1 MGFGSIARLFRRE
14 KLPARL
20 RYEQAREIL
29 ESHSQSMKR
38 ELAARSDAPP
48 ETLYFMAEDKDPE
61 IRALVAANMATPI
74 QADELL
80 QGDEND
86 EVRLELARKIARI
99 VPTLNAE
106 ESLALRER
114 CIALLERLARDELP
128 RVRAIV
134 AEEAA
139 HCTTIPK
146 RLIARL
152 AQDAELA
159 VCGPVL
165 QYSMLL
171 STEDLVEI
179 IATTR
184 IEGAIAAVA
193 RRADLNEAVSDAI
206 VASLDISAI
215 AQLLANTEA
224 RISEETLEK
233 VVSQAV
239 AIEEW
244 HQGLVIRP
252 ELSVRAIKRIAT
264 FASRALIEELSRK
277 HNLDE
282 ETQMF
287 LKTRVRERIESEDNG
302 EKARRDMIEAVTQ
315 AHAGNALGDD
325 VVIHAASLRQK
336 KAVVLALSLLSRV
349 GEGVVERVMDVKSAR
364 GIAALCW
371 KSGLSMRT
379 ALAIQTFIAGV
390 PREDLVLPRHGTDY
404 PMDAEEMRWYLQ
416 YFGAADTPDETQLF

>member
-1 MGFGSIARLFRRE
+1 MMMGFGSIARLFRRG
-14 KLPARL
+14 KLPEAL

-29 ESHSQSMKR
+29 ASHSQSMKR

-61 IRALVAANMATPI
+61 IRALVAANKSTPI

-86 EVRLELARKIARI
+86 DVRIELARKISRI
-99 VPTLNAE
+99 VPDLNTE
-106 ESLALRER
+106 ESRALQER

-134 AEEAA
+134 AEEVA

-152 AQDAELA
+152 ANDAELA

-165 QYSMLL
+165 QYSLLL
-171 STEDLVEI
+171 STEDLVEL

-184 IEGAIAAVA
+184 IEGAIAAIA
-193 RRADLNEAVSDAI
+193 RRSNLNEAVSDAI
-206 VASLDISAI
+206 VASLDVSAV

-233 VVSQAV
+233 VVAQAV

-244 HQGLVIRP
+244 HEGLVIRP

-264 FASRALIEELSRK
+264 FASRALIDELAAK
-277 HNLDE
+277 HKLDE
-282 ETQMF
+282 ETQLF
-287 LKTRVRERIESEDNG
+287 LKAQVRERIEKKDDDEN
-302 EKARRDMIEAVTQ
+302 ACRHAIETVNQ
-315 AHAGNALGDD
+315 AHGKNRLGDD
-325 VVIHAASLRQK
+325 VVIHAASLRQR
-336 KAVVLALSLLSRV
+336 KAVVLALSLLSGV
-349 GEGVVERVMDVKSAR
+349 GERVVERVLDVKSAR

-379 ALAIQTFIAGV
+379 ALAIQTFIAGIA
-390 PREDLVLPRHGTDY
+390 REDLVLPRHGIDY

-416 YFGAADTPDETQLF
+416 YFGAVDTPH